1 MIFLGIGSN
10 LDSRSGNRFENIKKT
25 IFFLNLE
32 KIKILKYSS
41 FYESPSY
48 PKKTNPKFINNIVEV
63 ETNFSPII
71 LLKKINKIEK
81 IMGRIRSIKN
91 EPRVCDIDIID
102 YNNNIINSKSLNLPH
117 KSVENRNF
125 VLFPLKEICP
135 NWIHP
140 VTNRKIDIL
149 INNLDIAK
157 RNEITK
163 IDESVIL
170 K

>member
-71 LLKKINKIEK
+71 LLKK
-81 IMGRIRSIKN
+81 
-91 EPRVCDIDIID
+91 
-102 YNNNIINSKSLNLPH
+102 
-117 KSVENRNF
+117 
-125 VLFPLKEICP
+125 
-135 NWIHP
+135 
-140 VTNRKIDIL
+140 
-149 INNLDIAK
+149 
-157 RNEITK
+157 
-163 IDESVIL
+163 
-170 K
+170 